1 MAHRLAAQATA
12 DLDAIWEYVFTE
24 SGNADIADRII
35 HSITERIYVLARFPH
50 AGRSRDDDL
59 GAGRRS
65 FPARD
70 YMIVYRLEG
79 ADVLILRVA
88 HGRRDIKALF
98 GFRD

>member
-1 MAHRLAAQATA
+1 MAHRLATQAEA

-35 HSITERIYVLARFPH
+35 RSITERIYLLARFPN
-50 AGRSRDDDL
+50 AGRSRDDEL

-65 FPARD
+65 FPVRD
-70 YMIVYRLEG
+70 YIIVYRVTGE
-79 ADVLILRVA
+79 DVLVLRVV

-98 GFRD
+98 DL

>member
-12 DLDAIWEYVFTE
+12 DLDEIWEYVFTE

-35 HSITERIYVLARFPH
+35 RSITERIYVLARFPY

-65 FPARD
+65 FPAGD
-70 YMIVYRLEG
+70 DMIVYRLEG

-98 GFRD
+98 GF